1 MELPLK
7 NGFISNYQ
15 VGDKIF
21 QIDELLVFS
30 ELSLNGTEG
39 EPESPAKLIESVK
52 RAIRPPESAGTLT
65 DGEAFALAVRVSL
78 AIKELGKDIAP

>member
-15 VGDKIF
+15 VGDKII

-39 EPESPAKLIESVK
+39 EPESPTKLIESVK
-52 RAIRPPESAGTLT
+52 KAIRPPELAETLT

>member
-15 VGDKIF
+15 VGDKII

-39 EPESPAKLIESVK
+39 EPESPAKLIASVK
-52 RAIRPPESAGTLT
+52 KAIRPPEIAETLT

>member
-15 VGDKIF
+15 VGDKII

-30 ELSLNGTEG
+30 ELSLSGTEG
-39 EPESPAKLIESVK
+39 EPESPTKLIASVK
-52 RAIRPPESAGTLT
+52 KAIRPPELAETLT

-78 AIKELGKDIAP
+78 AIKELGKGIAP